1 MITENL
7 SLNYIQGTLELPN
20 QTDKKVIPFFTRII
34 ATGFYSG
41 YSPIAPGT
49 AGSLVA
55 LAIYWILNLTNPI
68 IFSILIITTFFI
80 GIISSNKM
88 ELILGEDPP
97 VVVIDEIVGMWIS
110 LIFIQKSLF
119 IVITAFFIFRIYDII
134 KPQPARFVEKFKN
147 GWGIMLDDVVSG
159 IYSNI
164 TLQFIIIIIHNL
176 LPL

>member
-1 MITENL
+1 ME
-7 SLNYIQGTLELPN
+7 QPH
-20 QTDKKVIPFFTRII
+20 QTDKKVNPFFIRII

-49 AGSLVA
+49 VGSLVA
-55 LAIYWILNLTNPI
+55 LVIYWILNLINPI
-68 IFSILIITTFFI
+68 IFFIVIIITFFI
-80 GIISSNKM
+80 GIISSQRM

-97 VVVIDEIVGMWIS
+97 AVVIDEIVGMWIS
-110 LIFIQKSLF
+110 LLF
-119 IVITAFFIFRIYDII
+119 IHKNHFLVIAAFFIFRIYDII

-164 TLQFIIIIIHNL
+164 TLQLIIIIIHKF
-176 LPL
+176 